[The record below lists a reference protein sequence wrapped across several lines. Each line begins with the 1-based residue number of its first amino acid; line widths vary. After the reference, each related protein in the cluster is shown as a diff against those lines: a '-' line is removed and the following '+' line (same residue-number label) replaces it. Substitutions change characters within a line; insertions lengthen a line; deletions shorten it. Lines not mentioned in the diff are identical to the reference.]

1 MMMTSADIIDVNE
14 SSFEYE
20 VINYSNNIPVVVDF
34 WATWCRPCKVIG
46 PMLEKIAAEASGAF
60 RLAKVNVD
68 ESPNIAIRY
77 GVRTIPTIKIFSQG
91 EVVSEFVGAVPE
103 SHLRDLLGKITPPSP
118 VNLAIER
125 AVSFLQ
131 LHQWKEAEELFREI
145 LNQNPGELTSLLGL
159 AKTLLVQDKPH
170 EAVEILREFP
180 ANKQFSNAKTLLPFA
195 EALLAFH
202 SKTLPEDNDL
212 DAAFEHS
219 IRLASH
225 GNIYAAM
232 DGLLD
237 VLRQDRHYREDK
249 ARIIY
254 LSLLELLGE
263 DDPQTR
269 QYRAELA
276 NILF

>member
-1 MMMTSADIIDVNE
+1 MMMTSADIIEVDE

-20 VINYSNNIPVVVDF
+20 VINYSNNTPVVVDF
-34 WATWCRPCKVIG
+34 WATWCRPCKVLG
-46 PMLEKIAAEASGAF
+46 QMLEKIAAEASGAF

-103 SHLRDLLGKITPPSP
+103 SHLREMLSKISPPSP
-118 VNLAIER
+118 MNLAIER
-125 AVSFLQ
+125 AIGFSQ

-145 LNQNPGELTSLLGL
+145 LDQNPGELSSLLGL
-159 AKTLLVQDKPH
+159 AKTLLVQDRPH

-180 ANKQFSNAKTLLPFA
+180 ASKQFANAKTLLPFA
-195 EALLAFH
+195 EALLACH
-202 SKTLPEDNDL
+202 SKSIPEETDL

-225 GNIYAAM
+225 GNIYASL

-237 VLRQDRHYREDK
+237 VLRQDRHYREDR
-249 ARIIY
+249 ARTVY

-263 DDPQTR
+263 DDSQTR

>member
-1 MMMTSADIIDVNE
+1 MMMTSADIIEVNE

-20 VINYSNNIPVVVDF
+20 VINYSNNTPVVVDF
-34 WATWCRPCKVIG
+34 WATWCRPCKVLG

-91 EVVSEFVGAVPE
+91 EVVSEFVGSVPE

-125 AVSFLQ
+125 AMGFLQ

-145 LNQNPGELTSLLGL
+145 LDQNPGELNCLLGL
-159 AKTLLVQDKPH
+159 AKTLLVQDKPR

-180 ANKQFSNAKTLLPFA
+180 ASKQFSNAKTLLPFA
-195 EALLAFH
+195 EALLAYQ

-225 GNIYAAM
+225 SNIYAAM

-237 VLRQDRHYREDK
+237 VLRQDRHYREDQ
-249 ARIIY
+249 ARIVY

>member
-1 MMMTSADIIDVNE
+1 MMMTSADIIEVNE
-14 SSFEYE
+14 SSFEFE

-34 WATWCRPCKVIG
+34 WATWCRPCKVLG
-46 PMLEKIAAEASGAF
+46 PMLEKIANEANGAF

-68 ESPNIAIRY
+68 ESPNIAMRY

-103 SHLRDLLGKITPPSP
+103 SHLRELLSKITPPSP
-118 VNLAIER
+118 LNLAVER
-125 AVSFLQ
+125 AVGFLQ

-145 LNQNPGELTSLLGL
+145 LDQNPDEKTSLLGL
-159 AKTLLVQDKPH
+159 AKTLLVQDRPH
-170 EAVEILREFP
+170 EAVDILRDFP
-180 ANKQFSNAKTLLPFA
+180 ASKQFANAKTLLPFA

-202 SKTLPEDNDL
+202 NKSLPENTDL

-232 DGLLD
+232 DGLLE
-237 VLRQDRHYREDK
+237 VLRQDRHYHDDQGRTV
-249 ARIIY
+249 Y